1 MAMFRAGVP
10 EAAVNKHGDSRC
22 GEHDV
27 LDCLALDFAQ
37 SDQDGRKPPGCEPK
51 SARIAV
57 TP

>member
-1 MAMFRAGVP
+1 MFRAGVP